1 VFFVQVKSRRARREA
16 KVCGRLQAATA
27 SIGFPGQI
35 ATAGFSGKQL
45 AAIALVLLLSFGSR
59 SVAANWQ
66 STLTK
71 DPPGNFPE
79 LRPLRATYRFG
90 WSGLTAATGDVHFT
104 RASED
109 RFQLDGTGRTIG
121 FVRAL
126 WKLDVNYRALAYA
139 KTLRPVE
146 TLQTEDYRSK
156 KIATH
161 LIFTNNGVS
170 CARTEGQGGS
180 AGTKTR
186 EFNLPNLV
194 DLHSAMLYLRS
205 QPLADRSTYRVVV
218 YPATSAY
225 LATLTVL
232 GREKTSV
239 RAGTY
244 NAIKIDLQL
253 NRIGKKLDLQP
264 HRKFRRATIWVSD
277 DADRILVRIE
287 AQVFVGTV
295 FAELQSA
302 RFDSAR
308 SR

>member
-1 VFFVQVKSRRARREA
+1 MFFVQVKSRRARREA
-16 KVCGRLQAATA
+16 KVGGRLQAANTPIR
-27 SIGFPGQI
+27 SSGQI
-35 ATAGFSGKQL
+35 ARAGFSGKQS
-45 AAIALVLLLSFGSR
+45 AAIALLLLLSFGSR

-79 LRPLRATYRFG
+79 LRPLHATYRFG
-90 WSGLTAATGDVHFT
+90 WSGLTAATGEVHFT

-126 WKLDVNYRALAYA
+126 WKLDVNYRAFAHA

-161 LIFTNNGVS
+161 LTFTNNGVS

-186 EFNLPNLV
+186 EFRFPNLF

-205 QPLADRSTYRVVV
+205 QPLSDRSTYRVVV

-225 LATLTVL
+225 LATVTTL
-232 GREKTSV
+232 GREKISV

-244 NAIKIDLQL
+244 SAIKLDLQL

-264 HRKFRRATIWVSD
+264 HRKFRRATIWISD
-277 DADRILVRIE
+277 DADRILLRIE